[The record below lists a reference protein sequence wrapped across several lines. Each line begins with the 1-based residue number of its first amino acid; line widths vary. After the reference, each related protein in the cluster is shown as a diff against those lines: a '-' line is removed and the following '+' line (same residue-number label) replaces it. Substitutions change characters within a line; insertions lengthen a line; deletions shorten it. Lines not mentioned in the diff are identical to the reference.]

1 MSEENSLSPDSS
13 IAEIF
18 EFCRPD
24 EGMRVLPVQIPA
36 PQGKTH
42 LAILIAGAED
52 EANVLMANLMSYVTD
67 MHEISQ
73 QKEAEA
79 SIVGTD
85 GAPVKDEPAII
96 VP

>member
-1 MSEENSLSPDSS
+1 MSDKLSPASS

-18 EFCRPD
+18 DAVRPD
-24 EGMRVLPVQIPA
+24 EGMRVLPTQIPA
-36 PQGKTH
+36 PEGKAN
-42 LAILIAGAED
+42 LAILITGSEA
-52 EANVLMANLMSYVTD
+52 EANVLMANLMAYVTD

-79 SIVGTD
+79 ALVGAN
-85 GAPVKDEPAII
+85 GEPIEDEPAII